1 MEVKVS
7 GDWKEFVNKGKDAI
21 KEVQDAATKI
31 EPPKPAKPTR
41 SLKDNKDQLGK
52 MSDLIDRINKKY
64 ERGHMSLR
72 KRNKTLKQITKKLR
86 EQNRLIE
93 KQQRIRRRLL
103 ASGKLSRKASNQTN
117 TIIKRQGVLHN
128 QNLLAIKKAGGAM
141 GGMAGSASGLLAQIK
156 GFAPQFAAAA
166 LAAQALRAAFDGFV
180 NLMGSLPERQRE
192 LDSLRM
198 ALKSYLDTQAEVNY
212 VINKADSIANKYGV
226 SVDGVNKAYKRIGP
240 TMAAAGYT
248 LADTDAVITAL
259 TARTTS
265 LGLNAEQTGRY
276 METFAQV
283 MGKGKLQGEELTQQ
297 FAELDGALRTQ
308 IEEFLASEY
317 GLDNLAEAMS
327 EGAVTA
333 DMFAHAM
340 VSISGKAVKELA
352 IDWENLNEQIASMD
366 TNQLENI
373 FTNLFRLMQDQAL
386 EAFKPWIDG
395 LNNVKLAFMLWAA
408 SFSERFPMLSKLF
421 QNLGYVIQWSLEM
434 AVMGIGMILDL
445 TLQLIENF
453 IKMAT
458 ETEGWGR
465 AWKAV
470 RTFGISEGVRAI
482 AGNMDGLKESM
493 EGARDKARAMN
504 GQLGLTVEEL
514 RKIKAAKDAA
524 KIDEEGRKAENIA
537 KAMEKLNRKMSS
549 VRKTLEGYKLDA
561 TNAAGATFD
570 FSKKLKTIQN
580 DLKNTAISAEDT
592 SKAILDLAKDMKASR
607 QAAIDNTYDAA
618 IKGIENE
625 YDGVKEK
632 IDAQVDAIDK
642 AIAKEN
648 ERKKVI
654 QNNAKIM
661 EMNLARQKELATR
674 AHDKQIQEIKKE
686 MEAEKMRHAQAMS
699 FMDAEEARINA
710 KYDAE
715 DARARKPSAAEKKL
729 TDLEKAELRRQ
740 ARNSKLTE
748 QERLQA
754 QAKLDQM
761 QREEKL
767 AQNKAKRAQELAQ
780 LEKKRAAAE
789 EQHKTKMAELEKEE
803 EEKQDKK
810 KKMLEGF
817 KDLQFAI
824 KRAKQEGLMATNNEV
839 EALKKKKADLKDA
852 LDKAKKTRDAK
863 KKIAENTKEAAEAA
877 NTLAG
882 NIDNVTQNLS
892 FAVTEA
898 DALKRSLAQAA
909 IDAQKIQTG
918 SAALPP
924 PRFAGGPVKGGQQ
937 YTVNELGQEGFLSSS
952 GRLSAIKSPA
962 WGTWRAPGA
971 GEVVPAHIF
980 SRLEKGINNNLG
992 PGRAASSVRKVA
1004 TVTRA
1009 GDSIQNN
1016 VTIQAT
1022 NPRAVAGD
1030 VMVQLTKLKRL
1041 RYGR

>member
-1 MEVKVS
+1 
-7 GDWKEFVNKGKDAI
+7 
-21 KEVQDAATKI
+21 
-31 EPPKPAKPTR
+31 
-41 SLKDNKDQLGK
+41 
-52 MSDLIDRINKKY
+52 
-64 ERGHMSLR
+64 
-72 KRNKTLKQITKKLR
+72 
-86 EQNRLIE
+86 
-93 KQQRIRRRLL
+93 
-103 ASGKLSRKASNQTN
+103 
-117 TIIKRQGVLHN
+117 
-128 QNLLAIKKAGGAM
+128 
-141 GGMAGSASGLLAQIK
+141 
-156 GFAPQFAAAA
+156 
-166 LAAQALRAAFDGFV
+166 
-180 NLMGSLPERQRE
+180 
-192 LDSLRM
+192 
-198 ALKSYLDTQAEVNY
+198 
-212 VINKADSIANKYGV
+212 
-226 SVDGVNKAYKRIGP
+226 
-240 TMAAAGYT
+240 
-248 LADTDAVITAL
+248 
-259 TARTTS
+259 
-265 LGLNAEQTGRY
+265 
-276 METFAQV
+276 
-283 MGKGKLQGEELTQQ
+283 
-297 FAELDGALRTQ
+297 
-308 IEEFLASEY
+308 
-317 GLDNLAEAMS
+317 
-327 EGAVTA
+327 
-333 DMFAHAM
+333 
-340 VSISGKAVKELA
+340 
-352 IDWENLNEQIASMD
+352 
-366 TNQLENI
+366 
-373 FTNLFRLMQDQAL
+373 
-386 EAFKPWIDG
+386 
-395 LNNVKLAFMLWAA
+395 
-408 SFSERFPMLSKLF
+408 
-421 QNLGYVIQWSLEM
+421 
-434 AVMGIGMILDL
+434 
-445 TLQLIENF
+445 
-453 IKMAT
+453 
-458 ETEGWGR
+458 
-465 AWKAV
+465 
-470 RTFGISEGVRAI
+470 
-482 AGNMDGLKESM
+482 
-493 EGARDKARAMN
+493 
-504 GQLGLTVEEL
+504 
-514 RKIKAAKDAA
+514 
-524 KIDEEGRKAENIA
+524 
-537 KAMEKLNRKMSS
+537 MEKLNRKMSS
-549 VRKTLEGYKLDA
+549 VRKTLEGYKLEA

-570 FSKKLKTIQN
+570 FSKRLRTIQN

-648 ERKKVI
+648 ERKAAIQASAKV
-654 QNNAKIM
+654 QETWLKRN
-661 EMNLARQKELATR
+661 KELQTR
-674 AHDKQIQEIKKE
+674 AHDKKIETIKKE
-686 MEAEKMRHAQAMS
+686 MALEKQRHDQAMAS
-699 FMDAEEARINA
+699 FDAEEARINA
-710 KYDAE
+710 KYNEE
-715 DARARKPSAAEKKL
+715 DARANKPSAAERRLKEM
-729 TDLEKAELRRQ
+729 EKIELRKQ
-740 ARNSKLTE
+740 AQNSKLSE

-761 QREEKL
+761 NREEKL
-767 AQNKAKRAQELAQ
+767 AENKTRRAQELAQ

-803 EEKQDKK
+803 EEKQEEK

-817 KDLQFAI
+817 KDLEFQI
-824 KRAKQEGLMATNNEV
+824 KVQKENGLQAVKSEV
-839 EALKKKKADLKDA
+839 AELKKRKANLKDA
-852 LDKAKKTRDAK
+852 LEKAKKIRDAK
-863 KKIAENTKEAAEAA
+863 KKVAENTKEAAEAA